1 MRRTTLLSC
10 MMALILLASSVPVQ
24 TMQAETEKAIKV
36 SLNGKPIQLSTLPRL
51 AQNTLMVPLRELSEA
66 LGVTVQWNESERAA
80 AASKGDLTITLT
92 LDSKQAYR
100 GDTAVTLDEAPTADR
115 GYMLVPLR
123 FFSESFDFNVYW
135 DGANR
140 SVDIVDADKSLPTVG
155 SLERMEELLKDS
167 GAVNR
172 GMRLTTMDQAVS
184 TGAAKESASAAPSA
198 SGSSPS
204 SAASSHSVT
213 NVQVEGVDEADII
226 KTDGKYIYQVNRDRV
241 IVSLAYPAESMSVV
255 STVYW
260 ADPHF
265 YPQEIYVDEKH
276 LVVIGNTRY
285 PIYDQPQVYDSGSS
299 AVSNP
304 STPVSS
310 PAVEAPAADGIRI
323 MPPVPEPSV
332 ERKLMIWPGPER
344 STTKTIVYELG
355 DRTHM
360 LPVRETEL
368 EGNYISSRKIGD
380 SLYIVTNKWMNTY
393 WLMNRQISPAEKQQA
408 VSTPAYRD
416 SAAGEAFISI
426 GYEDIRYFPKAV
438 EPNYLLVGGMSL
450 SKPEQKMQVTSYL
463 GSGQYVY
470 ASQNNLYITVNE
482 YEPAAA
488 EPAPAPKAS
497 PGAEPRMMPSLP
509 MPTEMSSVIYKFG
522 MADGTV
528 HYSGRGKVPG
538 HPLNQFSMD
547 EHDGYFRIAT
557 TKGDM
562 WRDDE
567 FTSKNNMYVL
577 NDSMNIVGKVEDLA
591 PGERIYSVRYA
602 GNRAYMVTFKNVDPL
617 FVIDLKNPQAPTV
630 LGQLKIPGY
639 SDYLHPYDENH
650 IIGFGKDAVEV
661 DIKNGTGFE
670 GGPTAYYQGM
680 KLAVFDVSDVTQPK
694 ERFKESIGDRGTHS
708 ELLHNHKALLF
719 SKEKSLLAFPVTVME
734 VKDKPSSGTPND
746 ATQYGEFAFQG
757 AYVYGLDLQKGF
769 QLRGKIT
776 HLSADDLQKA
786 GRHWYSSD
794 RNIERLLY
802 IGDTLYTVSPDMLKA
817 NDLST
822 LTEIGSLKLP
832 PWTPRQ

>member
-1 MRRTTLLSC
+1 MRKTTLLSC
-10 MMALILLASSVPVQ
+10 MVALTLLASSVPAQ
-24 TMQAETEKAIKV
+24 QMQAETEKTV
-36 SLNGKPIQLSTLPRL
+36 GLSLNGESVRFSIQPRL
-51 AQNTLMVPLRELSEA
+51 IQNTLMVPLRELSEA
-66 LGVTVQWNESERAA
+66 LGVTVQWNERERTAI
-80 AASKGDLTITLT
+80 ASKGERNIKLS
-92 LDSKQAYR
+92 LDSNQAYR
-100 GDTAVTLDEAPTADR
+100 GSTPVTLDAAPVSDN

-167 GAVNR
+167 AAVHG
-172 GMRLTTMDQAVS
+172 GMRLMVTDKLAS
-184 TGAAKESASAAPSA
+184 KSGAAKTPTSESASTAPAFSAAPSH
-198 SGSSPS
+198 SG
-204 SAASSHSVT
+204 T

-241 IVSLAYPAESMSVV
+241 IVSQAYPADSMSVV

-260 ADPHF
+260 ADPQF
-265 YPQEIYVDEKH
+265 YPQEIYVDGKH
-276 LVVIGNTRY
+276 LVVIGNTHY
-285 PIYDQPQVYDSGSS
+285 PINDKIKPSNS
-299 AVSNP
+299 AAPAASDP

-310 PAVEAPAADGIRI
+310 PAVDAPATKSIKVA
-323 MPPVPEPSV
+323 PVPESM
-332 ERKLMIWPGPER
+332 ERKKMIWPTPQR
-344 STTKTIVYELG
+344 FTTKAIVYELG
-355 DRTHM
+355 DRTEM
-360 LPVRETEL
+360 KPVRETEL

-380 SLYIVTNKWMNTY
+380 SLYIVTNKGMNTY
-393 WLMNRQISPAEKQQA
+393 WLMDKQISPAEKKA
-408 VSTPAYRD
+408 ALSTPAYRD
-416 SAAGEAFISI
+416 SAAGDSFITI

-438 EPNYLLVGGMSL
+438 EPNYLLVGGLNL

-482 YEPAAA
+482 YEPVKE
-488 EPAPAPKAS
+488 EPEQSSKAV
-497 PGAEPRMMPSLP
+497 PGIGQEIMPIRP
-509 MPTEMSSVIYKFG
+509 VPVETSSVIYKFG
-522 MADGTV
+522 MDNGTV
-528 HYSGRGKVPG
+528 KYLGRGKVPG

-577 NDSMNIVGKVEDLA
+577 NETMNVVGKVEDLA

-602 GNRAYMVTFKNVDPL
+602 GSRAYMVTFKNVDPL
-617 FVIDLKNPQAPTV
+617 FVIDLKDPQAPKV

-650 IIGFGKDAVEV
+650 IIGFGKDAVVV
-661 DIKNGTGFE
+661 DNKNGSGFE

-680 KLAVFDVSDVTQPK
+680 KLALFDVSDVAHPK
-694 ERFKESIGDRGTHS
+694 ELFKESIGGRGTHS
-708 ELLHNHKALLF
+708 ELLNNHKALLF
-719 SKEKSLLAFPVTVME
+719 SKEKNLLAFPVTVME
-734 VKDKPSSGTPND
+734 VKDKSSGGAPAD
-746 ATQYGEFAFQG
+746 ATKYGEFTFQG
-757 AYVYGLDLQKGF
+757 AYVYGLDLQNGF
-769 QLRGKIT
+769 QLRGRIT
-776 HLSADDLQKA
+776 HLSDEDLQKA
-786 GRHWYSSD
+786 GREWYSSD
-794 RNIERLLY
+794 RNVERLLY
-802 IGDTLYTVSPDMLKA
+802 IGDTLYTASPDMLKA

-832 PWTPRQ
+832 PWKPRQ

>member
-1 MRRTTLLSC
+1 MV
-10 MMALILLASSVPVQ
+10 ALTLLASSVPVQ
-24 TMQAETEKAIKV
+24 TMQAGTEKAVKL
-36 SLNGKPIQLSTLPRL
+36 SLNGEPVQLSTLPRL

-66 LGVTVQWNESERAA
+66 LGVTVQWNESERTAE
-80 AASKGDLTITLT
+80 ASKGNRTIKLT

-100 GDTAVTLDEAPTADR
+100 GSTAIPLDEAPTADH

-155 SLERMEELLKDS
+155 SLERMEELLKDFTS
-167 GAVNR
+167 VNG
-172 GMRLTTMDQAVS
+172 GMRFTTTDQAVA
-184 TGAAKESASAAPSA
+184 TGAAKESVSASPSA
-198 SGSSPS
+198 PGSSS
-204 SAASSHSVT
+204 VSAPPSHSGT

-241 IVSLAYPAESMSVV
+241 IVSQAYPAESMSVI

-260 ADPHF
+260 ADPYF
-265 YPQEIYVDEKH
+265 YPQEIYVDDKH
-276 LVVIGNTRY
+276 LVVIGNTHY
-285 PIYDQPQVYDSGSS
+285 PVYDKPQVYDSGKP
-299 AVSNP
+299 ATSNP
-304 STPVSS
+304 SNPVSS
-310 PAVEAPAADGIRI
+310 PALEVPVADNIRVI
-323 MPPVPEPSV
+323 PVPEPSV
-332 ERKLMIWPGPER
+332 ERKLMIWPRPER
-344 STTKTIVYELG
+344 STVKTIVYELG
-355 DRTHM
+355 DRTNM

-380 SLYIVTNKWMNTY
+380 SLYIVTNKWLNTY
-393 WLMNRQISPAEKQQA
+393 GFMNRQISPAEKQQA

-463 GSGQYVY
+463 GSGQHVY

-488 EPAPAPKAS
+488 EPEPAPAPAPKAS
-497 PGAEPRMMPSLP
+497 PEAEPRMMPSLP

-522 MADGTV
+522 MDDGTV
-528 HYSGRGKVPG
+528 HYTGRGKVPG

-547 EHDGYFRIAT
+547 EHEGYFRIAT

-567 FTSKNNMYVL
+567 FTSKNNMYIL
-577 NDSMNIVGKVEDLA
+577 NDTMNIVGKVEDLA

-617 FVIDLKNPQAPTV
+617 FVIDLRDPQAPEV

-661 DIKNGTGFE
+661 DNKNGTGLE
-670 GGPTAYYQGM
+670 EGPTAYYQGM
-680 KLAVFDVSDVTQPK
+680 KLALFDVSDVTQPK
-694 ERFKESIGDRGTHS
+694 ELFKESIGDRGTHS

-719 SKEKSLLAFPVTVME
+719 SKEKNLLAFPVTVME
-734 VKDKPSSGTPND
+734 VKDKSSSGTPND

-757 AYVYGLDLQKGF
+757 AYVYGLDLQQGF

-786 GRHWYSSD
+786 GQHWFSSD

-802 IGDTLYTVSPDMLKA
+802 IGDTLYTASPDILKA

-822 LTEIGSLKLP
+822 LTEIGSLNLP
-832 PWTPRQ
+832 PWSPRQ

>member
-1 MRRTTLLSC
+1 MV
-10 MMALILLASSVPVQ
+10 ALTLLASSAPAQ
-24 TMQAETEKAIKV
+24 NMQAETEKGV
-36 SLNGKPIQLSTLPRL
+36 HLSLNGESVRLSTLPRL
-51 AQNTLMVPLRELSEA
+51 TQNTLMVPLRELSEA
-66 LGVTVQWNESERAA
+66 LGVTVQWNESERTAI
-80 AASKGDLTITLT
+80 ASKGERNIKLS

-100 GDTAVTLDEAPTADR
+100 GSTPVTLDAAPVSEH

-135 DGANR
+135 DGANQ

-167 GAVNR
+167 AAVNGG
-172 GMRLTTMDQAVS
+172 GMRFMAADQAAS
-184 TGAAKESASAAPSA
+184 SSAPAGAAKESATVAPSA
-198 SGSSPS
+198 P
-204 SAASSHSVT
+204 SHSGT

-241 IVSLAYPAESMSVV
+241 IVSQAWPAESMSVV

-260 ADPHF
+260 SDPQF
-265 YPQEIYVDEKH
+265 YPQEIYVDDKH
-276 LVVIGNTRY
+276 LVVIGNTHY
-285 PIYDQPQVYDSGSS
+285 PMYDRVQPYDSATPAMSD
-299 AVSNP
+299 P

-310 PAVEAPAADGIRI
+310 PAMKAPLTDSIRV
-323 MPPVPEPSV
+323 MPVPEPV
-332 ERKLMIWPGPER
+332 GRKMMIWPGPQR
-344 STTKTIVYELG
+344 STTKTVVYELG
-355 DRTHM
+355 DRTNM
-360 LPVRETEL
+360 KPVRETEL

-380 SLYIVTNKWMNTY
+380 SLYIVTNKWMNTN
-393 WLMNRQISPAEKQQA
+393 WLMNNQINPAEKPEA
-408 VSTPAYRD
+408 LSTPAYRD
-416 SAAGEAFISI
+416 SAAGDSFITI
-426 GYEDIRYFPKAV
+426 GYEDIRYFPKAI
-438 EPNYLLVGGMSL
+438 EPNVLLIGGLNL

-470 ASQNNLYITVNE
+470 ASQNNLYVTVNE
-482 YEPAAA
+482 YEPVTAV
-488 EPAPAPKAS
+488 PASASKAV
-497 PGAEPRMMPSLP
+497 PGSEPRIMPIQP
-509 MPTEMSSVIYKFG
+509 TPTEMSSVIYKFG
-522 MADGTV
+522 MDDGTV
-528 HYSGRGKVPG
+528 RYTGRGKVPG
-538 HPLNQFSMD
+538 QPLNQFSMD

-577 NDSMNIVGKVEDLA
+577 NDSMNVVGKIEDLA
-591 PGERIYSVRYA
+591 PGERIYSVRYT

-617 FVIDLKNPQAPTV
+617 FVIDLKDPQAPKV

-661 DIKNGTGFE
+661 ANKNGSGLD

-680 KLAVFDVSDVTQPK
+680 KLALFDVSDVAHPK
-694 ERFKESIGDRGTHS
+694 ELFKESIGDRGTYS
-708 ELLHNHKALLF
+708 ELLNNHKALLF
-719 SKEKSLLAFPVTVME
+719 SKEKNLLAFPVTVME
-734 VKDKPSSGTPND
+734 VKDKSSAGTSVD
-746 ATQYGEFAFQG
+746 ATKYGEFTFQG

-769 QLRGKIT
+769 QLRGRIT
-776 HLSADDLQKA
+776 HLSGEDLQKA
-786 GRHWYSSD
+786 GQQWYSSD
-794 RNIERLLY
+794 RNVERLLY
-802 IGDTLYTVSPDMLKA
+802 IGDTLYTASPDMLKA

-832 PWTPRQ
+832 PWAPRQ